1 MVEEGLMS
9 QAKILIIEDEAAIR
23 DMLKF
28 TLMASDYEVAEA
40 VNAEEG
46 WKRALDDTPD
56 IILLD
61 WMMPGTSGVELAK
74 RLRQNDKT
82 AAVPI
87 IMLTARGEE
96 EDQVKGFDA
105 GADDYV
111 VKPFSPR
118 ALVARI
124 KANLR
129 RQHSDGLDKEV
140 IESGKMC
147 LDLKSHRFY
156 VDQDEINLGPT
167 EFKLIQF
174 FMTHANRVYSRS
186 QLLDHVWG
194 VNVVVEE
201 RTVDVHIR
209 RLRKLLE
216 PVGVDDYIQTI
227 RGSGYRF
234 AVIGE

>member
-1 MVEEGLMS
+1 MS
-9 QAKILIIEDEAAIR
+9 QSKILIVEDEAAIR

-28 TLMASDYEVAEA
+28 TLSASGYEVFEA
-40 VNAEEG
+40 NNAEEG
-46 WKRALDDTPD
+46 WKVALDVLPD
-56 IILLD
+56 LILLD
-61 WMMPGTSGVELAK
+61 WMMPGTPGVSLAK

-82 AAVPI
+82 AHMPI

-96 EDQVKGFDA
+96 EDQVKGFES
-105 GADDYV
+105 GVDDYV

-124 KANLR
+124 QAILR
-129 RQHSDGLDKEV
+129 RQSSETVETSIITSGQMRID
-140 IESGKMC
+140 IE
-147 LDLKSHRFY
+147 SHRFY
-156 VDQDEINLGPT
+156 VSDEEIKLGPT
-167 EFKLIQF
+167 EFKLIHF
-174 FMTHANRVYSRS
+174 FMTHANRVFSRS
-186 QLLDHVWG
+186 QLLDQVWG

-216 PVGVDDYIQTI
+216 PSGVADYIQTI

-234 AVIGE
+234 SAIEV

>member
-1 MVEEGLMS
+1 MASE
-9 QAKILIIEDEAAIR
+9 KILVIEDEAAIR
-23 DMLKF
+23 DMLDF
-28 TLMASDYEVAEA
+28 TLSSSGFEVAQA
-40 VNAEEG
+40 DNAEEG
-46 WKRALDDTPD
+46 WKLALSINPD
-56 IILLD
+56 LILLD

-82 AAVPI
+82 ALIPV

-118 ALVARI
+118 ALIARI

-129 RQHSDGLDKEV
+129 RQVSDSDSVETIQTGL
-140 IESGKMC
+140 MT
-147 LDLKSHRFY
+147 LDLKSHRFF
-156 VDQDEINLGPT
+156 VADKEIKLGPT
-167 EFKLIQF
+167 EFKLIHF
-174 FMTHANRVYSRS
+174 FMTHANRVFSRS
-186 QLLDHVWG
+186 QLLDQVWG

-216 PVGVDDYIQTI
+216 PTGVADYIQTI
-227 RGSGYRF
+227 RGTGYRF
-234 AVIGE
+234 TVIEE

>member
-1 MVEEGLMS
+1 MS
-9 QAKILIIEDEAAIR
+9 QSTILIIEDEAAIR

-28 TLMASDYEVAEA
+28 TLSASDYDVHEA
-40 VNAEEG
+40 SNAEEG
-46 WKRALDDTPD
+46 WKVALETMPD
-56 IILLD
+56 LILLD
-61 WMMPGTSGVELAK
+61 WMMPGTPGVSLAK

-82 AAVPI
+82 CHIPI
-87 IMLTARGEE
+87 IILTARGEE

-111 VKPFSPR
+111 IKPFSPR

-124 KANLR
+124 QAILR
-129 RQHSDGLDKEV
+129 RQSNETVDSEIISSGSMKLD
-140 IESGKMC
+140 IE
-147 LDLKSHRFY
+147 SHRFY
-156 VDQDEINLGPT
+156 VGDEEIKLGPT
-167 EFKLIQF
+167 EFKLIRF
-174 FMTHANRVYSRS
+174 FMTHQNRVFSRS
-186 QLLDHVWG
+186 QLLDQVWG

-216 PVGVDDYIQTI
+216 PTGVADYIQTI

-234 AVIGE
+234 SVVEG

>member
-1 MVEEGLMS
+1 MS
-9 QAKILIIEDEAAIR
+9 SAKILVIEDEAAIR
-23 DMLKF
+23 DMLDF
-28 TLMASDYEVAEA
+28 TLFSSGFLVEQAD
-40 VNAEEG
+40 NAEDG
-46 WKRALDDTPD
+46 WKLALNNNPD
-56 IILLD
+56 LILLD

-82 AAVPI
+82 VQIPI

-96 EDQVKGFDA
+96 EDQVKGFEA

-111 VKPFSPR
+111 IKPFSPR
-118 ALVARI
+118 ALIARI

-129 RQHSDGLDKEV
+129 RQISDADSPEVVQAGLM
-140 IESGKMC
+140 S

-156 VDQDEINLGPT
+156 VSDEEIKLGPT
-167 EFKLIQF
+167 EFKLIHF
-174 FMTHANRVYSRS
+174 FMTHSNRVFSRT
-186 QLLDHVWG
+186 QLLDQVWG

-216 PVGVDDYIQTI
+216 PSGVADYIQTI

-234 AVIGE
+234 TVIEE